1 MRLFALVLSS
11 LAVACAPVGPDFVRP
26 DVPVNPD
33 WLQAELQQFESSP
46 AELAEWWRM
55 LEDPVLDEL
64 IDTAIRSNNNL
75 RIAGLRVIESQAN
88 LGIATGNQYP
98 QVQAL
103 SGDASVSDTGS
114 LTLQQYSLG
123 AGLSWEMDFWGRFRR
138 GIEAADANLLAN
150 IANYN
155 DVMVLVTATVA
166 DAYMII
172 RATEEQLR
180 LAHDSLKLQQRSYDI
195 VDVLFRNGSS
205 SELDALQAR
214 TLLLSTRATI
224 PGLEIT
230 LEQSKSA
237 LSVLLG
243 IAPAKFEQVF
253 KGDGAPPDVPAA
265 GVGAACSPVGSHSSR
280 GFAV

>member
-1 MRLFALVLSS
+1 MRLSVLVLLS

-26 DVPVNPD
+26 DAPANPD
-33 WLQAELQQFESSP
+33 WLHAELQQFESSP
-46 AELAEWWRM
+46 AELAEWWRV
-55 LEDPVLDEL
+55 LKDPALDEL
-64 IDTAIRSNNNL
+64 IDTAIRNNNNL

-103 SGDASVSDTGS
+103 SADASIVDNSS

-138 GIEAADANLLAN
+138 GIEAADASLLAN

-155 DVMVLVTATVA
+155 DVMVLVTAAVA

-180 LAHDSLKLQQRSYDI
+180 LARDSLVLQQRSFDI
-195 VDVLFRNGSS
+195 V
-205 SELDALQAR
+205 
-214 TLLLSTRATI
+214 
-224 PGLEIT
+224 
-230 LEQSKSA
+230 
-237 LSVLLG
+237 
-243 IAPAKFEQVF
+243 QV
-253 KGDGAPPDVPAA
+253 
-265 GVGAACSPVGSHSSR
+265 
-280 GFAV
+280 